1 LFAGMFFTSVDL
13 FPDQLPQLYKA
24 PDALDYPRVDA
35 MPRRTGRV
43 LLSAGPSDDST
54 QGAGRARELERRDL
68 LVVTLLDHLISQ
80 LGNHASPSL
89 FGRVCRKL
97 TEMNV
102 LKGCDFLAGDGGLDA
117 VRVQYMEEFAEL
129 NDVFVKDS
137 ENVRMGAE
145 FTFQN
150 NEKEAPIHG
159 NALAKAITSAP
170 PRPPTMPLPGRP
182 LRDIPV
188 MAPDTWESLGL
199 EDLMKWRGEGVAGEE
214 EKGKEWRML
223 CPEAQMLLIADKPAN
238 ADMSIAARLS
248 RKQQKP
254 KQNAPRLL
262 NNATASDDKLEHDK
276 SKHPD
281 QHPLSMI
288 LPRRAISES
297 RFAKMLPTEESRL
310 IELQCHDFN
319 VLPLFPPAASAAVAT
334 V

>member
-1 LFAGMFFTSVDL
+1 MTSTFEQSRKHESNVHTN
-13 FPDQLPQLYKA
+13 
-24 PDALDYPRVDA
+24 R
-35 MPRRTGRV
+35 G
-43 LLSAGPSDDST
+43 ST
-54 QGAGRARELERRDL
+54 Q
-68 LVVTLLDHLISQ
+68 
-80 LGNHASPSL
+80 
-89 FGRVCRKL
+89 
-97 TEMNV
+97 
-102 LKGCDFLAGDGGLDA
+102 
-117 VRVQYMEEFAEL
+117 FAEL

-159 NALAKAITSAP
+159 NALAKGITSAP

-199 EDLMKWRGEGVAGEE
+199 EDLMKWRGEGVAEEE

>member
-1 LFAGMFFTSVDL
+1 
-13 FPDQLPQLYKA
+13 
-24 PDALDYPRVDA
+24 
-35 MPRRTGRV
+35 
-43 LLSAGPSDDST
+43 
-54 QGAGRARELERRDL
+54 
-68 LVVTLLDHLISQ
+68 
-80 LGNHASPSL
+80 
-89 FGRVCRKL
+89 
-97 TEMNV
+97 
-102 LKGCDFLAGDGGLDA
+102 
-117 VRVQYMEEFAEL
+117 
-129 NDVFVKDS
+129 
-137 ENVRMGAE
+137 
-145 FTFQN
+145 
-150 NEKEAPIHG
+150 
-159 NALAKAITSAP
+159 
-170 PRPPTMPLPGRP
+170 
-182 LRDIPV
+182 
-188 MAPDTWESLGL
+188 
-199 EDLMKWRGEGVAGEE
+199 
-214 EKGKEWRML
+214 ML

-248 RKQQKP
+248 RK